1 MNRQETLN
9 IMLEGIVQDMGDLYT
24 RSGVSEEDKKSY
36 LSQANESFKILCT
49 GMYDRLLELGVIKDA

>member
-9 IMLEGIVQDMGDLYT
+9 IMLEGIIADMGDLYT

-36 LSQANESFKILCT
+36 LAQANESFKILCT